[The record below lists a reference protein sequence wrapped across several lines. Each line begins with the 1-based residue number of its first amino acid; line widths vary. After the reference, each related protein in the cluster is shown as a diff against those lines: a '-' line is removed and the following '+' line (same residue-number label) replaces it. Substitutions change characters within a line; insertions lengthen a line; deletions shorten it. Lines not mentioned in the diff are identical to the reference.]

1 MTKKRLKYPAKGFRF
16 LINLPLFI
24 IGWTLIGMAKA
35 IRVILLKYYQ
45 LKIHMGWQIQ

>member
-1 MTKKRLKYPAKGFRF
+1 MIKRKLKYLVKGLKY

-24 IGWTLIGMAKA
+24 IGWMLIGMAKA